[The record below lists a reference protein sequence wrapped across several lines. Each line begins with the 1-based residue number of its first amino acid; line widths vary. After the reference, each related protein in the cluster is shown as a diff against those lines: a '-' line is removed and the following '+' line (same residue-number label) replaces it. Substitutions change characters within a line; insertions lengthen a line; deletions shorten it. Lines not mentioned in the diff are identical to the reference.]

1 MPTILEIINKT
12 TSFFESKGID
22 NAKYDA
28 QHLIAFGLGMERMD
42 LYLKFDQPLQ
52 EEDLTALRPLVGR
65 RGNREPLQHIVGK
78 TGFRNLDLKCDNRAL
93 IPRPDT
99 EGIVDIVSE
108 LTKEK
113 EHLSILDIG
122 VGTGAIILSIA
133 QEITGHT
140 YTGTDISHEALS
152 LAQENA
158 IQNNLTDTIRFLQ
171 ADLFS
176 SEVLKT
182 QRPFDIIVSN
192 PPYITSQVITELE
205 PEVKEYD
212 PMLALDG
219 GTTGLDWYTQFFN
232 EVSPFLKEEGFIVLE
247 IGYDQ
252 KQALTQLIESTIGIS
267 LIEVKKDYSENDR
280 FVIAQKK

>member
-12 TSFFESKGID
+12 TTFFESKGID

-28 QHLIAFGLGMERMD
+28 QHLIAFGLGVQRMD
-42 LYLKFDQPLQ
+42 LYLKFDQPLK
-52 EEDLTALRPLVGR
+52 EEELTALRPLVGR
-65 RGNREPLQHIVGK
+65 RGNREPLQHIVG
-78 TGFRNLDLKCDNRAL
+78 TSGFRNLDLTCDSRAL

-108 LTKEK
+108 QCTGKEN
-113 EHLSILDIG
+113 LSILDIG

-140 YTGTDISHEALS
+140 YTGTDISTEALS
-152 LAQENA
+152 LARENA
-158 IQNNLTDTIRFLQ
+158 QQNSLTDQVQFLQ

-176 SEVLKT
+176 SESLKS
-182 QRPFDIIVSN
+182 QGPFDIIVSN

-219 GTTGLDWYTQFFN
+219 GTTGLDWYTRFFN
-232 EVSPFLKEEGFIVLE
+232 EVTPFLKDEGFIVLE

-252 KQALTQLIESTIGIS
+252 KQALTEIIESTNSIS
-267 LIEVKKDYSENDR
+267 LLEVKKDYSENDR